1 MEEQLLN
8 TEENT
13 LTFHQL
19 GFKAAHKSS
28 SHLSALEGLLATAY
42 NYFLRKQELDEEGI
56 QLRITQLK
64 SEIEQETGKKNDLS
78 SEITIQRERITT
90 NNKRTEELELEKIDL
105 RKGENDDEASSEVPP
120 FIIASF
126 ITLLLT
132 LYLFLFYSSTG
143 FSVFYGIEENVSGF
157 INSDVFSMAKDKGN
171 GALIFVILFPVIFL
185 AVGFVLH
192 STIEKNKFRR
202 KRDKRPQYF
211 GIILILMI
219 TLVADA
225 IIGYKISE
233 GIHNNAFNMGLTKDI
248 WLFEMIYTDINFY
261 LVLILGFVV
270 YVIWGILLNYILS
283 HPFLKSSSER
293 TKLLIENLNERIRI
307 LKDELPELTKRVHKL
322 ESDRETVLSKITSK
336 RNHIIGYEG
345 NVIPVDTS
353 LLNASVGEFM
363 GGYQTYTTNS
373 QGNTK
378 KTKALVQ
385 KALEIQEKWLTNK
398 IDSLETMS

>member
-233 GIHNNAFNMGLTKDI
+233 GIHNNAFNMGLTKDV

-378 KTKALVQ
+378 KTKAIVQ